1 VRETLRVRAR
11 EAWSIGPGLWARK
24 WAAMHED
31 KTCSGRRGFAL
42 CIGLALGVGA
52 LVYKMYDPSPVGH
65 FRSEE
70 GYRAYA
76 ASYDAAMGQLPAPT
90 RSMDLDTDFGTVR
103 VYEFS
108 SARTR
113 GSTPIVLLPGRTSGV
128 PMWEAN
134 LPGLAEERTVYALDA
149 LGDAGMSVQT
159 RRIGDAADQAAW
171 LDQALAR
178 LGEPKVHLVGHSFG
192 GWLAAS
198 YAVRHPERVASLS
211 LLEPVF
217 VFGGLRWQVYVKS
230 IPASV
235 PFLPQ
240 SWREAMLS
248 DFGGADEID
257 PDDPVAR
264 MISDATEHYAAK
276 LPLPQRLSKEQL
288 RSLSIPVYVAMAADS
303 SMHDSAAATRV
314 ARDNVRDLRI
324 RNWPGA
330 THSLPMEFPER
341 LNRELLGFVAAH
353 DPTVP

>member
-1 VRETLRVRAR
+1 VQKDKSRRSRR
-11 EAWSIGPGLWARK
+11 GLWLR
-24 WAAMHED
+24 
-31 KTCSGRRGFAL
+31 
-42 CIGLALGVGA
+42 IGLASAVVFGLGAGA
-52 LVYKMYDPSPVGH
+52 LAYATYDPSPVGH

-70 GYRAYA
+70 GREEYT
-76 ASYDAAMGQLPAPT
+76 ASYAAAMGQLPEPT
-90 RSMDLDTDFGTVR
+90 RTMDLDTDFGTVR

-113 GSTPIVLLPGRTSGV
+113 GSTPVVLLPGRTAGA

-159 RRIGDAADQAAW
+159 REIEDSADQAAW
-171 LDQALAR
+171 LDQTLAQ
-178 LGEPKVHLVGHSFG
+178 LGTEEVHLVGHSFG
-192 GWLAAS
+192 GWSAAN
-198 YAVRHPERVASLS
+198 YAVRRPERVASLS

-217 VFGGLRWQVYVKS
+217 VFQGLRWQVYVKS

-248 DFGGADEID
+248 DFGGAEEID

-276 LPLPQRLSKEQL
+276 LPLPERLSREQL
-288 RSLSIPVYVAMAADS
+288 RGLPMPVYAAMASDS
-303 SMHDSAAATRV
+303 AMHDSGAAVRV
-314 ARDNVRDLRI
+314 ARENVRDLRI
-324 RNWPGA
+324 RNWQGA
-330 THSLPMEFPER
+330 THSLPMEFPNR
-341 LNRELLGFVAAH
+341 LDRDLLDFMAAH
-353 DPTVP
+353 EPPN

>member
-1 VRETLRVRAR
+1 
-11 EAWSIGPGLWARK
+11 
-24 WAAMHED
+24 MHKD
-31 KTCSGRRGFAL
+31 KTRRRRGFAL
-42 CIGLALGVGA
+42 RIGLASGAALGLGVGA
-52 LVYKMYDPSPVGH
+52 LVYKTYDPSPVGH
-65 FRSEE
+65 FRTEE
-70 GYRAYA
+70 GREEYA
-76 ASYDAAMGQLPAPT
+76 ASYAAAMERLPEPT
-90 RSMDLDTDFGTVR
+90 RTMDLDTDFGKVR

-113 GSTPIVLLPGRTSGV
+113 ESTPIVLLPGRTSGV

-192 GWLAAS
+192 GWLAAN
-198 YAVRHPERVASLS
+198 YAARHHERVASLS

-240 SWREAMLS
+240 SWRAATLS
-248 DFGGADEID
+248 DFGGAEEID
-257 PDDPVAR
+257 PNDPVTR
-264 MISDATEHYAAK
+264 MISDATEHYAVR
-276 LPLPQRLSKEQL
+276 LPLPERLSPEQL
-288 RSLSIPVYVAMAADS
+288 QGLPMPVYAAMASDS
-303 SMHDSAAATRV
+303 AMHDSDAASRV
-314 ARDNVRDLRI
+314 ARENVRDLRI
-324 RNWPGA
+324 RTWQGA
-330 THSLPMEFPER
+330 THSLPMEFPDR
-341 LNRELLGFVAAH
+341 LNRALLDFVAAH
-353 DPTVP
+353 DPRDPRPRNP